1 MFDGWTNN
9 GIHFVG
15 LFGVYQTVRMHFR
28 HLGPYYPGCRS
39 YICRRIVWLFLSG
52 DNCSTNKKIASLNL
66 AVNDLI
72 NSSSA
77 LANGFLARDI
87 LLIELNINEVN
98 NNINQL
104 QYFFEVTNDLQ
115 NESMNL
121 DDVRAYFDL
130 LIEEC
135 PSLKNRIGKN
145 APIVHDFVFE
155 EAVIKVLRKQETV
168 LTPAE
173 KQKL

>member
-1 MFDGWTNN
+1 
-9 GIHFVG
+9 
-15 LFGVYQTVRMHFR
+15 
-28 HLGPYYPGCRS
+28 
-39 YICRRIVWLFLSG
+39 

-77 LANGFLARDI
+77 LVNNATRWMSTMKMIERCKELIPHITQANGFLARDI